1 MSHET
6 EQLAR
11 HFLTGIFLT
20 GRAVHP
26 LTGRDLTADILV
38 EARAMEDEAIEEEL
52 KIAHEEGQ
60 LKTVRSARG
69 MVMKTHMPAVVAARF
84 EKDLGPGALKD
95 KDTLKTLAR
104 LHPEFFPKE
113 VAGGTGRVFAV
124 GKTLS
129 TKPQAPIPKAV

>member
-1 MSHET
+1 
-6 EQLAR
+6 
-11 HFLTGIFLT
+11 
-20 GRAVHP
+20 

-52 KIAHEEGQ
+52 KIAHGEGQ

-104 LHPEFFPKE
+104 LHPEFFPTE
-113 VAGGTGRVFAV
+113 VARGTGRVFAV
-124 GKTLS
+124 GSPRVIKQAIPLS
-129 TKPQAPIPKAV
+129 KAV